1 MGKAEIINVMKLA
14 NNNELQYLQGRADYL
29 RNLVRRLEIE
39 YLNMEASLTILS
51 NRIKSIETPNMY
63 QPSIDEMK
71 EKASLDLGEKI

>member
-1 MGKAEIINVMKLA
+1 M
-14 NNNELQYLQGRADYL
+14 
-29 RNLVRRLEIE
+29 RRLEIE